1 MNSTSNQKLVRE
13 TWLQFGLWLLAIVP
27 LFIGVWAFFA
37 PYHFYEI
44 FPFPGRHWISILGP
58 YNEHMVLDYGANNL
72 GCGVLLAAAA
82 VLLERQIIQ
91 VALVSWLAFSV
102 PHFIYHLTQTHH
114 FSLFDTVTQLSS
126 LGFVVLLPIVLLFF
140 VTTQKQ

>member
-58 YNEHMVLDYGANNL
+58 YNEHLVRDYGANNL
-72 GCGVLLAAAA
+72 GFGVLLTAAA
-82 VLLERQIIQ
+82 VLIERQIIQ

-102 PHFIYHLTQTHH
+102 PHFIYHLMQTHH
-114 FSLFDTVTQLSS
+114 FSPFDNVTQLSS
-126 LGFVVLLPIVLLFF
+126 LGFVMLLPIVLLYF
-140 VTTQKQ
+140 VVTQNK